1 MLHHRLRI
9 QSGITDTVRY
19 QHLLGLVFPSSQE
32 FHRVSSSF
40 SIRVLSIREVSPEG
54 ISIILVHLSGHWLK
68 TPYISGTVL
77 VPSRCPFSTQ
87 TLSGSSD
94 PIIRCSSYC
103 YLLHT
108 PITNACSLLTTAS
121 LSSFK
126 VFFSSSQSLASI
138 IPARSKPLNESREPL
153 VASGLSLLRPPS
165 MR

>member
-9 QSGITDTVRY
+9 QNGITDTVRY
-19 QHLLGLVFPSSQE
+19 QHLLDW
-32 FHRVSSSF
+32 F
-40 SIRVLSIREVSPEG
+40 SLLRRNSTESLRLSLYECSLLERSEG
-54 ISIILVHLSGHWLK
+54 ISITFVHLSGHWLK

-87 TLSGSSD
+87 TLSGSSY

-126 VFFSSSQSLASI
+126 VFFL
-138 IPARSKPLNESREPL
+138 PLNPSHRP
-153 VASGLSLLRPPS
+153 SLLEVNRSTNPANRSSLPV
-165 MR
+165 